1 MDSDAGERPLTLR
14 PGDRAPDVTL
24 PAADREGVVSL
35 TDYLDKQP
43 VLLALFRGL
52 SCPFCR
58 RQMSQ
63 LAVSAE
69 KLERHGVATLAVVA
83 TAPERARVYYRFH
96 PPRFRVAA
104 DPDLRTHR
112 AYGLPR
118 VPKTPAVR
126 QTVEAAAAQM
136 ARDLGIATLPGQASA
151 AIQRF
156 DGFEPVESDW
166 QEEAR
171 DRDQAIVIGQFLVDR
186 HGIVRWMHRERI
198 PGERLHE
205 EQLLAA
211 LE

>member
-1 MDSDAGERPLTLR
+1 
-14 PGDRAPDVTL
+14 
-24 PAADREGVVSL
+24 
-35 TDYLDKQP
+35 
-43 VLLALFRGL
+43 
-52 SCPFCR
+52 
-58 RQMSQ
+58 MSQ

-69 KLERHGVATLAVVA
+69 RLDRRGVATLAVVA
-83 TAPERARVYYRFH
+83 TAPERTRLYYRFH

-118 VPKTPAVR
+118 VPMTPAVS
-126 QTVEAAAAQM
+126 QIVEAAAAQM
-136 ARDLGIATLPGQASA
+136 ARDLGIAAVPGQAGA

-156 DGFEPVESDW
+156 DGFEPLESDR

-171 DRDQAIVIGQFLVDR
+171 DRDTAIVMGQFLIDR

-198 PGERLHE
+198 PGEPLHE

-211 LE
+211 L